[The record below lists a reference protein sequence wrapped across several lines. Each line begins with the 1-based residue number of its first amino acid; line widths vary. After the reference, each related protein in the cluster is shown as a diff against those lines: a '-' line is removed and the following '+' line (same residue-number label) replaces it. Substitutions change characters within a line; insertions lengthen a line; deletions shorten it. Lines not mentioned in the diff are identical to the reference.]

1 MTTPKNEFRHIGY
14 LNKSQIVVGRNVD
27 CTTRRRSYDLVS
39 PVDVIWRR
47 RIRRRRLIQ
56 RNRKTFRVDD
66 QLWGGVTSSQSNSLH
81 DAKIL
86 FFFTHN
92 FILPV
97 STRQHI
103 RIKLFQQFCLP
114 RAQHHVL
121 KYFVEIKEMFN
132 DNKREGKKTIST
144 KKISVCFS
152 SWTWLIAYSPPPTY
166 PRARLAYPPNRWVVK
181 ELKKNIHFQEDR
193 NLGSFFFG
201 RGRWLEIELKCPRV
215 RARVR
220 SPVMWWWLPLSMAWC
235 MAGRPARSIGRARAN
250 PKGKKEER
258 NESWRAP
265 LGEDKLTL

>member
-121 KYFVEIKEMFN
+121 KYLVEIKEMFN
-132 DNKREGKKTIST
+132 DNKREGKKPLAP
-144 KKISVCFS
+144 KKYRSVF
-152 SWTWLIAYSPPPTY
+152 
-166 PRARLAYPPNRWVVK
+166 
-181 ELKKNIHFQEDR
+181 H
-193 NLGSFFFG
+193 LG
-201 RGRWLEIELKCPRV
+201 PD
-215 RARVR
+215 
-220 SPVMWWWLPLSMAWC
+220 WLPIRLLPLTQGPESHT
-235 MAGRPARSIGRARAN
+235 RLIG
-250 PKGKKEER
+250 G
-258 NESWRAP
+258 
-265 LGEDKLTL
+265 L